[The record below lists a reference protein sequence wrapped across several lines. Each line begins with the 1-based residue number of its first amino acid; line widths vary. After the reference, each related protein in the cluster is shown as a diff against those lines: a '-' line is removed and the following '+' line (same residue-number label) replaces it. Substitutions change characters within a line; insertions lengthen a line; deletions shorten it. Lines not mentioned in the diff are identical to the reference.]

1 MAEEESGHSEAYVID
16 GIKKYISGAVR
27 LVPSLLQGRPCR

>member
-1 MAEEESGHSEAYVID
+1 MTEEESEHYEAYIID

-27 LVPSLLQGRPCR
+27 LIPSLLQGRPCR